1 MDVPEGGPGAME
13 VLVNSVRLDA
23 DETVTFVYSG
33 TVQPTMGDD
42 ATFGVDLDGGA
53 GPGTGLVAV
62 AAPEDGTL
70 TVSVGEADAGSGESD
85 VDPKA
90 VTAGSPEN
98 ELTFTYTAVGTIG
111 YAREFRVTIADDW
124 SDPSEADDTDKGT
137 YTVALADEDGR
148 TRLNVVEALDPVGR
162 DLVARV
168 RAGSSTV
175 DAGDVVS
182 FIYTNADAPRDVG
195 ASIFEV
201 LFADKQVGDDLTV
214 LVGSGKDATMLMVD
228 VSADMIL
235 VEDDESVTVTVTL
248 RDEDGNDVPATED
261 MAVDLASETGSFM
274 VDGEVE
280 GPW

>member
-1 MDVPEGGPGAME
+1 MATLEITVVYTAAGDISSGMLKLTIPADWSHPLMDNVKITSTGSIGPRSASDFGGYYAGEDLDDATDDIEFPATNSPGAMG

-70 TVSVGEADAGSGESD
+70 TVSVGEAAAGSGESD

-111 YAREFRVTIADDW
+111 FAREFRVTIADGW

-148 TRLNVVEALDPVGR
+148 TRANVVEALDPVDR

-168 RAGSSTV
+168 RVDGGTV
-175 DAGDVVS
+175 DAGDVLT
-182 FIYTNADAPRDVG
+182 FTYTNADAPRDVG

-201 LFADKQVGDDLTV
+201 LFADSSKLEMT
-214 LVGSGKDATMLMVD
+214 
-228 VSADMIL
+228 
-235 VEDDESVTVTVTL
+235 
-248 RDEDGNDVPATED
+248 
-261 MAVDLASETGSFM
+261 
-274 VDGEVE
+274 
-280 GPW
+280 